1 MLPATPPIPPADMRW
16 SSRGLGTRHAIDQ
29 WQEWAASTIA
39 PIDISVRDRDTFA
52 AGWRSYGL
60 GELRF
65 LQLLAPAQRVV
76 HRGGGSAGS
85 AVPSIQLVY
94 SRRGTLDT
102 RIAGASFTLGPG
114 EFVLLDNTRFYQM
127 DMDQPHEALDLMM
140 PRAWVECWV
149 ADPDALLARPLSAR
163 NGWGAP
169 LGSLIETMVRHLDDS
184 PGLRPL
190 LAERIGA
197 LLTLV
202 GDAEDAVP
210 AGHRAALA
218 DRILFRVR
226 RDFADPD
233 LTPDAVAA
241 SLSIS
246 TRYLQ
251 ALLARRGTSFVREV
265 SGARLDRARDLLV
278 DPHGQHVSIAEIAFR
293 CGFLD
298 PGYFARQFRKRFG
311 VSPRDWRTEH

>member
-1 MLPATPPIPPADMRW
+1 MPAIAPALPDDRSW
-16 SSRGLGTRHAIDQ
+16 SSRGLGTRSAIEQ
-29 WQEWAASTIA
+29 WQEWAARTIA
-39 PIDISVRDRDTFA
+39 PIDVSVRDRDAFA

-76 HRGGGSAGS
+76 HRGTGSAGS
-85 AVPSIQLVY
+85 AAPSIQLVY
-94 SRRGTLDT
+94 SRRGALDT
-102 RIAGASFTLGPG
+102 RIAGASFIVGPG

-127 DMDQPHEALDLMM
+127 DMDTPHEALDLMM
-140 PRAWVECWV
+140 PRAWVERWV

-210 AGHRAALA
+210 ARHRAALA

>member
-1 MLPATPPIPPADMRW
+1 MLPEAPQILPDMRW

-39 PIDISVRDRDTFA
+39 PIDISVRDRDDFA

-60 GELRF
+60 GELRL

-76 HRGGGSAGS
+76 HRGSGSAGS

-94 SRRGTLDT
+94 SRRGALAT
-102 RIAGASFTLGPG
+102 RIAGASFTVGPG

-127 DMDQPHEALDLMM
+127 DMDAPHEALDLMM
-140 PRAWVECWV
+140 PRAWIDRWV
-149 ADPDALLARPLSAR
+149 ADPDVLLARPLSAR
-163 NGWGAP
+163 SGWGAP
-169 LGSLIETMVRHLDDS
+169 LGSLVETMVRHLDDS
-184 PGLRPL
+184 PSLRPL
-190 LAERIGA
+190 LTERIGA

-202 GDAEDAVP
+202 GEAEDAVP
-210 AGHRAALA
+210 ERHRGALA
-218 DRILFRVR
+218 DRILSRIR

-233 LTPDAVAA
+233 LAPDAVAA
-241 SLSIS
+241 NLSIS

-265 SGARLDRARDLLV
+265 SGARLDHARDLLG
-278 DPHGQHVSIAEIAFR
+278 DAHGRHVTIAEIAFR

>member
-1 MLPATPPIPPADMRW
+1 MLPAAPHILPDMRW
-16 SSRGLGTRHAIDQ
+16 SSRGLGTRHAIAQ

-39 PIDISVRDRDTFA
+39 PIDISVRDRDAFA

-60 GELRF
+60 GELRL

-76 HRGGGSAGS
+76 HRGSGSAGS

-94 SRRGTLDT
+94 SRRGALAT
-102 RIAGASFTLGPG
+102 RIAGASFTVGPG

-127 DMDQPHEALDLMM
+127 DMDAPHEALDLMM
-140 PRAWVECWV
+140 PRAWIDRWV
-149 ADPDALLARPLSAR
+149 VDPDALLARPLSAR
-163 NGWGAP
+163 SGWGAP
-169 LGSLIETMVRHLDDS
+169 LGSLVETMVRHLDNS
-184 PGLRPL
+184 PSLRPL
-190 LAERIGA
+190 MAERIGA

-202 GDAEDAVP
+202 GEAEDAIP
-210 AGHRAALA
+210 ERHRGALA
-218 DRILFRVR
+218 DRILSRIR

-233 LTPDAVAA
+233 LAPDTVAA
-241 SLSIS
+241 NLSIS

-265 SGARLDRARDLLV
+265 SGARLDQARDLLG
-278 DPHGQHVSIAEIAFR
+278 DPHGRHVTIAEIAFR